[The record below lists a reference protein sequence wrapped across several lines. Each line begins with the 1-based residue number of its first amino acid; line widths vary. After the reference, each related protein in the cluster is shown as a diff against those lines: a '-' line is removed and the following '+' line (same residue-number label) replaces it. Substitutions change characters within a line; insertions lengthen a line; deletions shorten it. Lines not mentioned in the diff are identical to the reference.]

1 MVFKEIEENV
11 WKRWRGKVDK
21 KGNKVIGRMAAED
34 LDKKIHETQ
43 KNWSKVDEKEV
54 TENRK
59 EAKDDE
65 QEDRMGRARQMTLE
79 MITKRRIWKDEKAKT
94 MEEYQVR
101 TEEKEAGCVAE
112 FAERGA
118 EDEEAGCLADKEFL
132 PEFQPEAGGLTR
144 AE

>member
-59 EAKDDE
+59 EAKDDK

-79 MITKRRIWKDEKAKT
+79 MITKRRIWKDEKAII
-94 MEEYQVR
+94 MEKNEA
-101 TEEKEAGCVAE
+101 EEIH
-112 FAERGA
+112 
-118 EDEEAGCLADKEFL
+118 
-132 PEFQPEAGGLTR
+132 PEAAWGDSPGQDNYT
-144 AE
+144 